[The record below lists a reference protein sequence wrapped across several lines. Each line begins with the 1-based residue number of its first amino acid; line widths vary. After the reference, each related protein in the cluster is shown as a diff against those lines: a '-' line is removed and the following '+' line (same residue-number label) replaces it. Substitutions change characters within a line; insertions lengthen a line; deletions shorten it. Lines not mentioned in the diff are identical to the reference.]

1 MSAPAD
7 PRARSAREPGLA
19 ATVALYALARLGLLA
34 LIAALLLVAGTPFV
48 IALLVALIVA
58 LPLSM
63 LVFRGLRTRLDVAL
77 AAARARRGEER
88 AALRA
93 RLRGGPEPP
102 AGSAEATEDVRNRPA
117 HRRAGPSRPT
127 PAQATGPRASPTP
140 VVTDH
145 ASSSSPVSPSTRTN
159 RRPSAPPSTRR
170 VTATASGSASSPSS
184 IGQLRIPAS
193 ADRPSGTT
201 THAA

>member
-63 LVFRGLRTRLDVAL
+63 FVFRGLRTRLDVAL

-93 RLRGGPEPP
+93 RLRGDEPEPP
-102 AGSAEATEDVRNRPA
+102 AGTAQAVEATEDRAEPA
-117 HRRAGPSRPT
+117 GAPQAGTEPT
-127 PAQATGPRASPTP
+127 DAG
-140 VVTDH
+140 
-145 ASSSSPVSPSTRTN
+145 
-159 RRPSAPPSTRR
+159 
-170 VTATASGSASSPSS
+170 SG
-184 IGQLRIPAS
+184 
-193 ADRPSGTT
+193 DRPERQPD
-201 THAA
+201 ARRD

>member
-34 LIAALLLVAGTPFV
+34 LIAALLLMAGTPFV

-63 LVFRGLRTRLDVAL
+63 IVFRGLRTRLDAAL
-77 AAARARRGEER
+77 ATARARRGEER

-93 RLRGGPEPP
+93 RLRGDEPEPP
-102 AGSAEATEDVRNRPA
+102 AGTADATQDRADAAGPPA
-117 HRRAGPSRPT
+117 AGPSD
-127 PAQATGPRASPTP
+127 AG
-140 VVTDH
+140 
-145 ASSSSPVSPSTRTN
+145 
-159 RRPSAPPSTRR
+159 
-170 VTATASGSASSPSS
+170 SG
-184 IGQLRIPAS
+184 
-193 ADRPSGTT
+193 DRPESQPDGRRD
-201 THAA
+201 

>member
-19 ATVALYALARLGLLA
+19 ATVALYTLARLGLLA
-34 LIAALLLVAGTPFV
+34 LIAALLLTAGTPLV

-63 LVFRGLRTRLDVAL
+63 FVFRGLRTRLDVAL

-93 RLRGGPEPP
+93 RLRGEEPEPP
-102 AGSAEATEDVRNRPA
+102 AGTAQAVEAPEDGAEPAAAPEAGAEAPD
-117 HRRAGPSRPT
+117 AG
-127 PAQATGPRASPTP
+127 
-140 VVTDH
+140 
-145 ASSSSPVSPSTRTN
+145 
-159 RRPSAPPSTRR
+159 
-170 VTATASGSASSPSS
+170 SG
-184 IGQLRIPAS
+184 
-193 ADRPSGTT
+193 DRPERQPD
-201 THAA
+201 ARRD

>member
-93 RLRGGPEPP
+93 RLRGAPEPP
-102 AGSAEATEDVRNRPA
+102 AGSAEATEDRAEPA
-117 HRRAGPSRPT
+117 GAPQGGTEPTDAG
-127 PAQATGPRASPTP
+127 
-140 VVTDH
+140 
-145 ASSSSPVSPSTRTN
+145 
-159 RRPSAPPSTRR
+159 
-170 VTATASGSASSPSS
+170 SG
-184 IGQLRIPAS
+184 
-193 ADRPSGTT
+193 DRPEGQPD
-201 THAA
+201 ARRD

>member
-1 MSAPAD
+1 MSASAD

-34 LIAALLLVAGTPFV
+34 LIAALLLMAGTPFV

-93 RLRGGPEPP
+93 RLRGNEPEPP
-102 AGSAEATEDVRNRPA
+102 AGSAEATEDRAEPA
-117 HRRAGPSRPT
+117 GAPQGGTEPTDAG
-127 PAQATGPRASPTP
+127 
-140 VVTDH
+140 
-145 ASSSSPVSPSTRTN
+145 
-159 RRPSAPPSTRR
+159 
-170 VTATASGSASSPSS
+170 SG
-184 IGQLRIPAS
+184 
-193 ADRPSGTT
+193 DRPESQPD
-201 THAA
+201 ARRD

>member
-34 LIAALLLVAGTPFV
+34 LIVALLVMAGTPFV

-63 LVFRGLRTRLDVAL
+63 FVFRGLRTRLDVAL

-93 RLRGGPEPP
+93 RLRGEPEPP
-102 AGSAEATEDVRNRPA
+102 AGSAEATEDRAEPA
-117 HRRAGPSRPT
+117 GAPQDETEPTDAG
-127 PAQATGPRASPTP
+127 
-140 VVTDH
+140 
-145 ASSSSPVSPSTRTN
+145 
-159 RRPSAPPSTRR
+159 
-170 VTATASGSASSPSS
+170 SG
-184 IGQLRIPAS
+184 
-193 ADRPSGTT
+193 DRPEGQPD
-201 THAA
+201 ARRD

>member
-19 ATVALYALARLGLLA
+19 AAVALYALARLGLLA

-58 LPLSM
+58 LPLST

-93 RLRGGPEPP
+93 RLRGEPEPP
-102 AGSAEATEDVRNRPA
+102 AGSAEATEDRAEPA
-117 HRRAGPSRPT
+117 GAPQGGTEPTDAG
-127 PAQATGPRASPTP
+127 
-140 VVTDH
+140 
-145 ASSSSPVSPSTRTN
+145 
-159 RRPSAPPSTRR
+159 
-170 VTATASGSASSPSS
+170 SG
-184 IGQLRIPAS
+184 
-193 ADRPSGTT
+193 DRPEGQPDGRRD
-201 THAA
+201 

>member
-34 LIAALLLVAGTPFV
+34 LIAALLLMAGTPFV

-63 LVFRGLRTRLDVAL
+63 FVFRGLRTRLDVAL

-93 RLRGGPEPP
+93 RLRGEEPEPP
-102 AGSAEATEDVRNRPA
+102 AGTAQAVEAPEDGAEPAAAPETGAEAPD
-117 HRRAGPSRPT
+117 AG
-127 PAQATGPRASPTP
+127 
-140 VVTDH
+140 
-145 ASSSSPVSPSTRTN
+145 
-159 RRPSAPPSTRR
+159 
-170 VTATASGSASSPSS
+170 SG
-184 IGQLRIPAS
+184 
-193 ADRPSGTT
+193 DRPERQPD
-201 THAA
+201 ARRD

>member
-93 RLRGGPEPP
+93 RLRGEPEPP
-102 AGSAEATEDVRNRPA
+102 ATGS
-117 HRRAGPSRPT
+117 G
-127 PAQATGPRASPTP
+127 
-140 VVTDH
+140 
-145 ASSSSPVSPSTRTN
+145 
-159 RRPSAPPSTRR
+159 
-170 VTATASGSASSPSS
+170 
-184 IGQLRIPAS
+184 
-193 ADRPSGTT
+193 DRPERQPD
-201 THAA
+201 ARRD

>member
-34 LIAALLLVAGTPFV
+34 LIAALLLMAGTPFV

-63 LVFRGLRTRLDVAL
+63 FVFRGLRTRLDVAL

-93 RLRGGPEPP
+93 RLRGEEPEPP
-102 AGSAEATEDVRNRPA
+102 ARTAQAVEAGAEPAGRTGCPGRAPGRRLRRPA
-117 HRRAGPSRPT
+117 RAPVRRRS
-127 PAQATGPRASPTP
+127 
-140 VVTDH
+140 
-145 ASSSSPVSPSTRTN
+145 
-159 RRPSAPPSTRR
+159 
-170 VTATASGSASSPSS
+170 
-184 IGQLRIPAS
+184 
-193 ADRPSGTT
+193 
-201 THAA
+201 

>member
-34 LIAALLLVAGTPFV
+34 LIAALLLMAGTPFV

-93 RLRGGPEPP
+93 RLRGNEPEPP
-102 AGSAEATEDVRNRPA
+102 AGSAEATED
-117 HRRAGPSRPT
+117 RAEPSGAPQGGTEPT
-127 PAQATGPRASPTP
+127 DAG
-140 VVTDH
+140 
-145 ASSSSPVSPSTRTN
+145 
-159 RRPSAPPSTRR
+159 
-170 VTATASGSASSPSS
+170 SG
-184 IGQLRIPAS
+184 
-193 ADRPSGTT
+193 DRPESQPD
-201 THAA
+201 ARRD

>member
-34 LIAALLLVAGTPFV
+34 LIAALLLMAGTPFV

-63 LVFRGLRTRLDVAL
+63 FVFRGLRTRLDVAL

-93 RLRGGPEPP
+93 RLRGDEPEPP
-102 AGSAEATEDVRNRPA
+102 AGTAEAAEDWCGTGRRTGGRDRAPGRRLRRPA
-117 HRRAGPSRPT
+117 RA
-127 PAQATGPRASPTP
+127 PA
-140 VVTDH
+140 
-145 ASSSSPVSPSTRTN
+145 
-159 RRPSAPPSTRR
+159 RRPS
-170 VTATASGSASSPSS
+170 
-184 IGQLRIPAS
+184 
-193 ADRPSGTT
+193 
-201 THAA
+201 

>member
-19 ATVALYALARLGLLA
+19 ATLALYALARVGLLA
-34 LIAALLLVAGTPFV
+34 LIAALLLMAGTPFV

-77 AAARARRGEER
+77 AAARARRAEER

-93 RLRGGPEPP
+93 RLRGDEPEPS
-102 AGSAEATEDVRNRPA
+102 AGTAEAMEATEDGADPA
-117 HRRAGPSRPT
+117 DAPEAGIE
-127 PAQATGPRASPTP
+127 
-140 VVTDH
+140 
-145 ASSSSPVSPSTRTN
+145 
-159 RRPSAPPSTRR
+159 PPD
-170 VTATASGSASSPSS
+170 AGSG
-184 IGQLRIPAS
+184 
-193 ADRPSGTT
+193 DRPERQPD
-201 THAA
+201 ARRD